1 MGESHSMNATTTSQ
15 TNHIAAEYRRVLGPQ
30 GAVEEEICD
39 RIVQLA
45 ASLRSA
51 DSAARR
57 CFLPREQ
64 ERLFRL
70 ANGFERGYYRAVA
83 ELKRLQAQRTRTT
96 ADPPESSQSSAA
108 DSFGTAPEPPE
119 LPSASWRPRS

>member
-1 MGESHSMNATTTSQ
+1 MNALNTSQ
-15 TNHIAAEYRRVLGPQ
+15 PNHMAAEYRRVLGPQ
-30 GAVEEEICD
+30 GAVEEEICE

-70 ANGFERGYYRAVA
+70 ANGFERGYYRALA
-83 ELKRLQAQRTRTT
+83 ELKRLQAQRNQAT
-96 ADPPESSQSSAA
+96 ADPPASSQSGEERNCGSAPVHQ
-108 DSFGTAPEPPE
+108 G
-119 LPSASWRPRS
+119 LPSAKRRRRP

>member
-1 MGESHSMNATTTSQ
+1 MNAPTTSQ
-15 TNHIAAEYRRVLGPQ
+15 PNHMAAEYRRVLGPQ
-30 GAVEEEICD
+30 GTAEEEICD

-70 ANGFERGYYRAVA
+70 ANGFERGYYRALA
-83 ELKRLQAQRTRTT
+83 KPNRLQAQRNQPT
-96 ADPPESSQSSAA
+96 ADPPASSQSNEEHNCGSAPA
-108 DSFGTAPEPPE
+108 RQGP
-119 LPSASWRPRS
+119 PSAMQRRRP